1 MSSTVSANCWEY
13 YPDLILGARSLM
25 DKIALVGPFNSQMQ
39 ASLQKILP
47 GGFELF
53 IVPSTD
59 EYDKLQDADYIIFR
73 TLELREPTIRSLR
86 KTKFIQR
93 WGAGYDIIDIE
104 AAGKRNIPVA
114 VMTGINAT
122 QVAEMTILLTL
133 AVFRNIVQM
142 HNGILDGQWP
152 RNEFMKRAYVIN
164 GKRVGIVGLGNIGAK
179 VAALF
184 RVFGADVQYFDIRR
198 RTVETET
205 QYGVRYVSF
214 EELLKT
220 SDIVSL
226 HVPLDDTTQHMM
238 NGKTLALMKPT
249 AVLVN
254 TSRGG
259 VVDEPALCDALG
271 KNRLLGAGLDVFA
284 SEPVGK
290 DSPLRSLNNVV
301 MSPHV
306 GGNTV
311 DNNDNMAGRAI
322 GNIVKFSMGQPI
334 SPADLVNA
342 QYLPK
347 G

>member
-1 MSSTVSANCWEY
+1 
-13 YPDLILGARSLM
+13 M

-39 ASLQKILP
+39 ASFQKILP
-47 GGFELF
+47 EGFELF
-53 IVPSTD
+53 LVPSTD
-59 EYDKLQDADYIIFR
+59 EYDKLQDADYIVFR
-73 TLELREPTIRSLR
+73 TLELREETIRTLR

-93 WGAGYDIIDIE
+93 WGAGYDIIDIK
-104 AAGKRNIPVA
+104 AAGERNIPVA

-122 QVAEMTILLTL
+122 QVAEMAILLTL
-133 AVFRNIVQM
+133 AVLRNIVQV
-142 HNGILDGQWP
+142 HNGILGGQWP
-152 RNEFMKRAYVIN
+152 RNEFMKRSYVIN
-164 GKRVGIVGLGNIGAK
+164 GKKVGIVGLGNIGTK

-184 RVFGADVQYFDIRR
+184 RAFGADVQYFDTKRR
-198 RTVETET
+198 IAEMEAAA
-205 QYGVRYVSF
+205 GVRYVSF

-226 HVPLDDTTQHMM
+226 HVPLDDKTQHMI
-238 NGKTLALMKPT
+238 NEDTLALMKPT
-249 AVLVN
+249 AILVN

-290 DSPLRSLNNVV
+290 DSPLRSLTNVV

-311 DNNDNMAGRAI
+311 DNSDNMAGRAI
-322 GNIVKFSMGQPI
+322 GNIVKFSTGQPI

-342 QYLPK
+342 QYLRK
-347 G
+347 C